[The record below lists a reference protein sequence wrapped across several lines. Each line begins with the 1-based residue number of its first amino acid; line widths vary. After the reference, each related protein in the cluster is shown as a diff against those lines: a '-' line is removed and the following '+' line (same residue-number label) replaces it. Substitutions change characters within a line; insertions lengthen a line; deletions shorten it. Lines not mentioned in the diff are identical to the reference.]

1 MPIIPSLAGY
11 SSLSMSLFHEQQ
23 APNLLSAKFVSPLRH
38 LLDDTCF
45 WDSGSGNGV
54 SWRLREGYLC

>member
-23 APNLLSAKFVSPLRH
+23 APNPLSAKLISPLRQ
-38 LLDDTCF
+38 LLDDTF
-45 WDSGSGNGV
+45 FGTVALEMGSSGD
-54 SWRLREGYLC
+54 